1 MNFLTGMNGEVDR
14 AEMPIDGT
22 VVVFKRRV
30 PAALANLDTLRRYV
44 GTYGMS
50 SITRVDVV
58 LRADSSL
65 AIRDPR
71 GGFQRLVPVR
81 PNQFRVRE
89 FPGLVYE
96 FSVVGGQAAALKAS
110 DSAGELTLRRRE

>member
-1 MNFLTGMNGEVDR
+1 MNFLTGVNGEIDR

-30 PAALANLDTLRRYV
+30 PTALANLDTLRRYV
-44 GTYGMS
+44 GRYGKS
-50 SITRVDVV
+50 SITRLDVV

-81 PNQFRVRE
+81 PNQFRVSE

-96 FSVVGGQAAALKAS
+96 FSVVDGQARALKAS
-110 DSAGELTLRRRE
+110 DPAGELTFQRW